1 MKKIDERETRNVNTK
16 NKKKTKTKRTSG
28 VKSYSESNKDK
39 WFCCAFNLGFLQLI
53 CKTSLIFNSNL

>member
-28 VKSYSESNKDK
+28 DKSYSESNKDK
-39 WFCCAFNLGFLQLI
+39 
-53 CKTSLIFNSNL
+53 